1 MRNLH
6 KTDISCCSSTFLSQF
21 SMLHVAFAFAAFT
34 CFAIAVLRSGLLLPT
49 FAKSMKKKK
58 AGFHKSTYSV
68 YKNIMNLIIY

>member
-1 MRNLH
+1 
-6 KTDISCCSSTFLSQF
+6 
-21 SMLHVAFAFAAFT
+21 MLHVAFAFAAFT

-68 YKNIMNLIIY
+68 YKNIMNLIIF